1 MRYDALLVNSVEHDA
16 NNETEASIFL
26 ATVSFTDWAKMK
38 LCTLFFTTIMLSG
51 CPEIQCF
58 FLIIFLGPLL
68 CRQVIDRMTLAA
80 TIALILFITKPV
92 LAEQNHNDIY
102 GLNRTIIT
110 GPPVPAML
118 RRDQARAETGE
129 STIRKQMDKT
139 KFYYSLDVKRIIGWA
154 RSSMPGATD
163 IELSLM
169 LSLWIW
175 GFSVLNFISVLVL
188 CFWRNMALA

>member
-1 MRYDALLVNSVEHDA
+1 MSNFPCSLKLINHILRRIANSI
-16 NNETEASIFL
+16 S
-26 ATVSFTDWAKMK
+26 
-38 LCTLFFTTIMLSG
+38 SG
-51 CPEIQCF
+51 YHSQSLTRFDHEKGMQ
-58 FLIIFLGPLL
+58 
-68 CRQVIDRMTLAA
+68 
-80 TIALILFITKPV
+80 K
-92 LAEQNHNDIY
+92 QNHNDIY
-102 GLNRTIIT
+102 GLTRTIIT